1 MRSIGYV
8 YSSREVAR
16 ISELL
21 ESHGIAVFA
30 EAIGG
35 GLHAMEWCLFVC
47 VASQYDDA
55 MALLADPSHD
65 VVPPIDQQEFER
77 NARHRTAGPIRNGLS
92 IALGLVALIA
102 LAVALDFVFFR

>member
-35 GLHAMEWCLFVC
+35 GLNAMEWCLFVC

-55 MALLADPSHD
+55 MALLADPAHD

-77 NARHRTAGPIRNGLS
+77 NARHRASGPLKNATL
-92 IALGLVALIA
+92 IALGLVALIG
-102 LAVALDFVFFR
+102 LSVALDLVFFR